1 MKIDATA
8 KTPQVEYF
16 ESTGILE
23 ISGKSIPEN
32 TIKFYQ
38 TISDWLTSF
47 STNHANK
54 KIELIF
60 KLEYFNTSS
69 AKKILELMKIIQ
81 QMVDNGNHQASVTWM
96 YEESDLDM
104 QEAGEDFMKLLHIPF
119 KFESFQE
126 D

>member
-69 AKKILELMKIIQ
+69 AKKITKK
-81 QMVDNGNHQASVTWM
+81 ASSPQHSYVVSPRITDQ
-96 YEESDLDM
+96 YVRPTP
-104 QEAGEDFMKLLHIPF
+104 K
-119 KFESFQE
+119 K
-126 D
+126 